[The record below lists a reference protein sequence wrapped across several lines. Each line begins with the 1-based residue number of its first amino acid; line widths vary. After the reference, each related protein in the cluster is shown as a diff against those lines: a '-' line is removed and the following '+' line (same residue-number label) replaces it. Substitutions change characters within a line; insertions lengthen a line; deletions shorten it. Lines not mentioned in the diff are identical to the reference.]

1 MIEMSKHLSPDQFA
15 KCLAGRPTAAELQHA
30 AECAE
35 CSARLDRFTN
45 TMSLFRNAL
54 QGRIDDRID
63 GRVATH
69 TPRLHP
75 LPTPPASERVPLW
88 RWALVA
94 VAAVVLVVGP
104 FLTHKKEAQ
113 EVSEK
118 TSLQILEAPKSS
130 AEALMNAVNLHLSR
144 TVPEPME
151 RMMTVIPND
160 ESTNEPGGSQ

>member
-1 MIEMSKHLSPDQFA
+1 MSKHLSSDQFA
-15 KCLAGRPTAAELQHA
+15 KCLAGRPTAAELQHV

-54 QGRIDDRID
+54 RDRID
-63 GRVATH
+63 GRVAAQA
-69 TPRLHP
+69 PRLYP
-75 LPTPPASERVPLW
+75 LPTQPASERVPLW

-94 VAAVVLVVGP
+94 VAAVVLVVVP

-113 EVSEK
+113 EVTEK
-118 TSLQILEAPKSS
+118 TSIQIPETPKAS
-130 AEALMNAVNLHLSR
+130 ADALMNAVNLHLSR
-144 TVPEPME
+144 TVPAPME

-160 ESTNEPGGSQ
+160 ESTNERGGGQ